1 MKMRIGAIEL
11 ELTVDE
17 FETLIASGAIETLLG
32 PSKIEK
38 KENTKKTEKSENGI
52 GNEDLW
58 KILLEQGKKLPNYPY
73 PQPVVAYGC
82 YAPQETL
89 DIGTFDTLPAKSVN
103 PNIPT
108 CSVDFGPK
116 LQDEDSAKPEDQ
128 K

>member
-17 FETLIASGAIETLLG
+17 FETLIASGAIETILG

-38 KENTKKTEKSENGI
+38 KDKTEKSENGI

-82 YAPQETL
+82 YAPQETMDL
-89 DIGTFDTLPAKSVN
+89 GTFDTLPAKSVN

-108 CSVDFGPK
+108 CRADFGPK
-116 LQDEDSAKPEDQ
+116 LQDEDFSKLEDQ

>member
-38 KENTKKTEKSENGI
+38 TEKKENGI
-52 GNEDLW
+52 VNDDLW
-58 KILLEQGKKLPNYPY
+58 KMLLEQGKIQKYPY
-73 PQPVVAYGC
+73 VQPVVAYGC
-82 YAPQETL
+82 FAPQDTWDL
-89 DIGTFDTLPAKSVN
+89 GKYDTLPAKSVN

-108 CSVDFGPK
+108 CRADFGPNA
-116 LQDEDSAKPEDQ
+116 QDEDCAKPEDQ